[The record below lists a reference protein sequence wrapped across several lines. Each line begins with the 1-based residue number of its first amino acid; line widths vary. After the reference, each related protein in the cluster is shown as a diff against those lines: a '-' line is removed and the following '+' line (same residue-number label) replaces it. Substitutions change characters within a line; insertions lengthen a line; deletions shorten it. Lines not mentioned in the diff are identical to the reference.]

1 MLRYKSS
8 SLFCC
13 CVATAFL
20 LNAAADRL
28 SDAKTALGAG
38 KFADAVR
45 LLEQEQTASAR
56 CEVSFYLGL
65 ARYRLRQ
72 LDQAIID
79 LQSASQCDP
88 GNADTRVALAV
99 AYADKGDDNRAV
111 AAFDSAIQLEPDNVE
126 ALRAAA
132 MLDLRHERNERAIV
146 KLEKLVAI
154 EPDDAQAHSELG
166 AAYAG
171 AGNLD
176 KAREQFHSALKLRP
190 NNASA
195 LMGLGNA
202 YLKTGQPEEA
212 LPLLTKAAKAEP
224 KSYEPRFLLASA
236 YNTMERY
243 AEAAAECNE
252 AIRLGGTDP
261 EVYYHL
267 ARAYRGLGQ
276 KEDERKSLERFSAL
290 RSQSNQDAEMRREA
304 ARLINEAKP
313 LVDKGRLP
321 DAIALL
327 EKAYA
332 LDQHNPQV
340 LFRLAGLYY
349 DIQQHQTAR
358 RYAREAIALTPSEWR
373 YHYLLGLVEKASG
386 KLDAARDSFET
397 TIRLNPSAA
406 DPFNQLGNL
415 AMGRNDFTHAIQYF
429 ENATRLDPR
438 ELAYQLNLDAAQRR
452 LAAK

>member
-1 MLRYKSS
+1 MWPSS
-8 SLFCC
+8 KLFCC
-13 CVATAFL
+13 CIAIAFV
-20 LNAAADRL
+20 LNAAEDRL
-28 SDAKTALGAG
+28 SEGKTALAAG
-38 KFADAVR
+38 KFEVAVG
-45 LLEQEQTASAR
+45 LLEQERTVSAR
-56 CEVSFYLGL
+56 CEISFYLGL
-65 ARYRLRQ
+65 AHYRLKQ
-72 LDQAIID
+72 LEQAIID

-88 GNADTRVALAV
+88 ANADARVALAV
-99 AYADKGDDNRAV
+99 AYAGKGDEDRAV
-111 AAFDSAIQLEPDNVE
+111 EAFDSAIQIKPDNAE

-146 KLEKLVAI
+146 KLEKLIAI
-154 EPDDAQAHSELG
+154 EPDDAQARSDLG

-176 KAREQFHSALKLRP
+176 KAREQFHSALKLSP

-202 YLKTGQPEEA
+202 YLKSGQTEEA
-212 LPLLTKAAKAEP
+212 IPLLTKAAKAEP
-224 KSYEPRFLLASA
+224 KSYEPRFLLGSA
-236 YNTMERY
+236 YNAMARF
-243 AEAAAECNE
+243 AEAATECNE
-252 AIRLGGTDP
+252 ALRLGGMDP

-267 ARAYRGLGQ
+267 ARAYRGLGR
-276 KEDERKSLERFSAL
+276 KEDEQKALERFSAL
-290 RSQSNQDAEMRREA
+290 RSRSNQEAESKREA
-304 ARLINEAKP
+304 ARLINQANP

-327 EKAYA
+327 EAAYA
-332 LDQHNPQV
+332 LDRQNPQV
-340 LFRLAGLYY
+340 AFRLAGLYY
-349 DIQQHQTAR
+349 DVQQQQSAR
-358 RYAREAIALTPSEWR
+358 RHAREAIAIAPSEWS

-415 AMGRNDFTHAIQYF
+415 AMGHDDFTQAVQYF
-429 ENATRLDPR
+429 EKATRLDPR

-452 LAAK
+452 LAPK

>member
-1 MLRYKSS
+1 MWPSS
-8 SLFCC
+8 KLFCC
-13 CVATAFL
+13 CIAIAFVL
-20 LNAAADRL
+20 SAAEDRL
-28 SDAKTALGAG
+28 SEGKTALATG
-38 KFADAVR
+38 KFEVAVG
-45 LLEQEQTASAR
+45 LLEQERTVSAR

-65 ARYRLRQ
+65 AHYRLKQ

-88 GNADTRVALAV
+88 ANADTRVALAV
-99 AYADKGDDNRAV
+99 AYAGKGDEDRAV
-111 AAFDSAIQLEPDNVE
+111 EAFDSAIQLKPDNAE

-146 KLEKLVAI
+146 KLEKLIAI
-154 EPDDAQAHSELG
+154 EPDDAQARSDLG

-176 KAREQFHSALKLRP
+176 KAREQFHSALKLGP

-202 YLKTGQPEEA
+202 YLKSGQTEEA
-212 LPLLTKAAKAEP
+212 IPLLTKAAKAEP
-224 KSYEPRFLLASA
+224 KSYEPRFLLGSA
-236 YNTMERY
+236 YNAMALF
-243 AEAAAECNE
+243 AEAAVECNE
-252 AIRLGGTDP
+252 ALRLGGTDP

-267 ARAYRGLGQ
+267 ARAYRGLGR
-276 KEDERKSLERFSAL
+276 KEDEQKALERFSAL
-290 RSQSNQDAEMRREA
+290 RSQSNQEAESKREA
-304 ARLINEAKP
+304 ARLINQANP

-327 EKAYA
+327 EAAYA
-332 LDQHNPQV
+332 LDRQNPQV
-340 LFRLAGLYY
+340 AFRLAGLYY
-349 DIQQHQTAR
+349 DVQQQQSAR
-358 RYAREAIALTPSEWR
+358 RYAREAIALAPSEWS
-373 YHYLLGLVEKASG
+373 YHYLLGLVEKTLG

-415 AMGRNDFTHAIQYF
+415 AMGRDEFAQAVQYF
-429 ENATRLDPR
+429 EKATRLDPR

-452 LAAK
+452 LAPK